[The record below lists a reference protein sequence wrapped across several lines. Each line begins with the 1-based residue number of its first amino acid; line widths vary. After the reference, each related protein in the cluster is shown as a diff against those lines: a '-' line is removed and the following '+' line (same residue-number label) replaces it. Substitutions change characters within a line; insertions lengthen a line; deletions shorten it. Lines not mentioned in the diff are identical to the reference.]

1 MMENN
6 FLIRL
11 YVVGF
16 LMIIFSL
23 GIFYK
28 LFQIQFI
35 DGDKYRKIAEDKTV
49 KNFVAKPIRGNLYSN
64 DGSILAT
71 TVSKFDIYID
81 TKIISEKIFQTELSS
96 LCEKISQFKKTNSV
110 DECRRIKI
118 ARQNNNRYLNIFKN
132 VDNKSLDQIKSFPIL
147 KYGTIKGGFIVENKT
162 TREYPFG
169 KIAERT
175 IGYERVDEKGNF
187 KGVGLEHAYG
197 NFLRGKNG
205 IITKRKISNGQW
217 KILDNDLNKNPINGS
232 HVFSTIDVE
241 IQDIVHDNLLQQ
253 TINFEADHSS
263 AIVMEVS
270 TGKIKAISNFGR
282 TNEGKYYEK
291 LNYAVGESIEP
302 GSTFKLMSIISLLED
317 NALDTI
323 QKIDTKNGKLNFY
336 GYDVRDSKEGGYGE
350 INLMDIFRLSSNT
363 GIVSAVN
370 NFYKENPRKFV
381 DRISNIGI
389 DKALGIEIKGEP
401 IPKFPHPDDKSW
413 NGLSLPWM
421 AYGYGISLTPLQI
434 LTFYNSIANKGE
446 MVKPKFLEKVVSSS
460 GYDYEFKKE
469 VINSSICSKKTLDII
484 NKMLYDV
491 VQHPNGTAYNIKSKY
506 FNISGKTGTSQV
518 DYNSDNINYNSS
530 FVGFFPSEEP
540 QYSCIIMINKPNK
553 QLGYY
558 GSSVAGPVF
567 KNIAEKIMS
576 KQPNYLEYTIEEI
589 ERELINNKIASTN
602 Q

>member
-16 LMIIFSL
+16 LMLIFSI

-49 KNFVAKPIRGNLYSN
+49 KNFIAKPIRGNLYSN

-71 TVSKFDIYID
+71 TISKYDIYID

-96 LCEKISQFKKTNSV
+96 LCEKISKFKKTSSIN
-110 DECRRIKI
+110 ECRKIKT
-118 ARQNNNRYLNIFKN
+118 ARKNNNRYLNIFRN
-132 VDNKSLDQIKSFPIL
+132 IDNKLLEKIKSFPIL
-147 KYGTIKGGFIVENKT
+147 KYGTIKGGFIVENKI

-175 IGYERVDEKGNF
+175 IGYERVDENGNF
-187 KGVGLEHAYG
+187 KGVGLEHAHG

-205 IITKRKISNGQW
+205 IVTKRKISNGQW
-217 KILDNDLNKNPINGS
+217 KILDNNLNKNPINGS
-232 HVFSTIDVE
+232 HVYSTIDVE

-282 TNEGKYYEK
+282 TSEGKYYEK

-317 NALDTI
+317 NALDTL

-434 LTFYNSIANKGE
+434 LTFYNSIANNGE
-446 MVKPKFLEKVVSSS
+446 MVKPKFLEKVVSSF

-469 VINSSICSKKTLDII
+469 VMNSSICSKKTLDII

-506 FNISGKTGTSQV
+506 FEGSHFIEFLFISQIKDKKLRQIGALNISIYITITESIWSACKV
-518 DYNSDNINYNSS
+518 VPHNP
-530 FVGFFPSEEP
+530 V
-540 QYSCIIMINKPNK
+540 IIQFN
-553 QLGYY
+553 
-558 GSSVAGPVF
+558 
-567 KNIAEKIMS
+567 
-576 KQPNYLEYTIEEI
+576 
-589 ERELINNKIASTN
+589 R
-602 Q
+602 

>member
-1 MMENN
+1 MIENN

-16 LMIIFSL
+16 LMLIFSI

-49 KNFVAKPIRGNLYSN
+49 KNFIAKPIRGNLYSN

-71 TVSKFDIYID
+71 TISKYDIYID

-96 LCEKISQFKKTNSV
+96 LCEKISKFKKTSSI

-118 ARQNNNRYLNIFKN
+118 ARKKNNRYLNIFRN
-132 VDNKSLDQIKSFPIL
+132 IDNKSLEKIKSFPIL
-147 KYGTIKGGFIVENKT
+147 KYGTIKGGFIVENKI

-175 IGYERVDEKGNF
+175 IGYERVDENGNF

-205 IITKRKISNGQW
+205 IVTKRKISNGQW
-217 KILDNDLNKNPINGS
+217 KILDNNLNKNPINGS

-282 TNEGKYYEK
+282 TSEGKYYEK

-317 NALDTI
+317 NALDTL

-350 INLMDIFRLSSNT
+350 INLMDIFRFSSNT

-434 LTFYNSIANKGE
+434 LTFYNSIANNGE
-446 MVKPKFLEKVVSSS
+446 MVKPKFLEKVVSSF

-530 FVGFFPSEEP
+530 FVGFFPSDEP

-589 ERELINNKIASTN
+589 DRELINNKIASKN

>member
-16 LMIIFSL
+16 LMLIFSI

-49 KNFVAKPIRGNLYSN
+49 KNFIAKPIRGNLYSN

-71 TVSKFDIYID
+71 TISNYDIYID

-96 LCEKISQFKKTNSV
+96 LCEKISKFKKTNSI

-118 ARQNNNRYLNIFKN
+118 ARKNNNRYLNIFRN
-132 VDNKSLDQIKSFPIL
+132 IDNKSLEKIKSFPIL
-147 KYGTIKGGFIVENKT
+147 KYGTIKGGFIVENKI

-175 IGYERVDEKGNF
+175 IGYERVDENGNF

-217 KILDNDLNKNPINGS
+217 KILDNNLNKNPINGS

-241 IQDIVHDNLLQQ
+241 IQDIVHDNLLEQ

-282 TNEGKYYEK
+282 TSEGKYYEK

-317 NALDTI
+317 NALDTL

-434 LTFYNSIANKGE
+434 LTFYNSIANNGE
-446 MVKPKFLEKVVSSS
+446 MVKPKFLEKVVSSF

-518 DYNSDNINYNSS
+518 DYNSDDINYNSS
-530 FVGFFPSEEP
+530 FVGFFPSDEP
-540 QYSCIIMINKPNK
+540 KYSCIIMINKPNK
-553 QLGYY
+553 KLGYY

-589 ERELINNKIASTN
+589 EKELINNKIVSAN

>member
-16 LMIIFSL
+16 LMLIFSI

-49 KNFVAKPIRGNLYSN
+49 KNFIVKPIRGNLYSN

-71 TVSKFDIYID
+71 TISKYDIYID

-96 LCEKISQFKKTNSV
+96 LCEKISKFKKTSSI

-118 ARQNNNRYLNIFKN
+118 ARKNNNRYLNIFRN
-132 VDNKSLDQIKSFPIL
+132 IDNKSLEKIKSFPIL
-147 KYGTIKGGFIVENKT
+147 KYGTIKGGFIVENKI

-175 IGYERVDEKGNF
+175 IGYERVDENGNF

-205 IITKRKISNGQW
+205 IVTKRKISNGQW
-217 KILDNDLNKNPINGS
+217 KILDNNLNKNPINGS

-282 TNEGKYYEK
+282 TSEGKYYEK

-317 NALDTI
+317 NALDTL

-434 LTFYNSIANKGE
+434 LTFYNSIANNGE
-446 MVKPKFLEKVVSSS
+446 MVKPKFLEKVVSSF

-530 FVGFFPSEEP
+530 FVGFFPSDDP

-589 ERELINNKIASTN
+589 DRELINYKIASKN

>member
-16 LMIIFSL
+16 LMLIFSI

-49 KNFVAKPIRGNLYSN
+49 KNFIAKPIRGNLYSN

-71 TVSKFDIYID
+71 TISKYDIYID

-96 LCEKISQFKKTNSV
+96 LCEKISKFKKTSSV

-118 ARQNNNRYLNIFKN
+118 ARENNNRYLNIFRN
-132 VDNKSLDQIKSFPIL
+132 IDNKSLEKIKSFPIL
-147 KYGTIKGGFIVENKT
+147 KYGTIKGGFIVENKI

-175 IGYERVDEKGNF
+175 IGYERVDENGNF

-205 IITKRKISNGQW
+205 IVTKRKISNGQW
-217 KILDNDLNKNPINGS
+217 KILDNNLNKNPINGS

-282 TNEGKYYEK
+282 TSEGKYYEK

-317 NALDTI
+317 NALDTL

-434 LTFYNSIANKGE
+434 LTFYNSIANNGE
-446 MVKPKFLEKVVSSS
+446 MVKPKFLEKVVSSF
-460 GYDYEFKKE
+460 GYDYQFKKE

-530 FVGFFPSEEP
+530 FVGFFPSDEP
-540 QYSCIIMINKPNK
+540 KYSCIIMINKPNK

-589 ERELINNKIASTN
+589 DRELINNKIASKN

>member
-1 MMENN
+1 MMENS
-6 FLIRL
+6 FLFRL

-35 DGDKYRKIAEDKTV
+35 DGDKYRKMAEDKTV
-49 KNFVAKPIRGNLYSN
+49 KNFVAEPIRGNLYSN

-71 TVSKFDIYID
+71 TVSKFDVYID

-96 LCEKISQFKKTNSV
+96 LCEKISQFKKTSSV
-110 DECRRIKI
+110 NECRKIKI
-118 ARQNNNRYLNIFKN
+118 ARQNNNRYLNIFRN
-132 VDNKSLDQIKSFPIL
+132 VDNKSLEKIKSFPIL
-147 KYGTIKGGFIVENKT
+147 KYGTIKGGFIVENKI

-282 TNEGKYYEK
+282 TSEGKYYEK

-317 NALDTI
+317 NALDTL

-336 GYDVRDSKEGGYGE
+336 GYEVRDSKEGGYGE

-370 NFYKENPRKFV
+370 NFYKDNPRKFV

-389 DKALGIEIKGEP
+389 DKALEIEIKGEP

-434 LTFYNSIANKGE
+434 LTFYNSIANNGE
-446 MVKPKFLEKVVSSS
+446 MVKPKFLEKVVSSF

-530 FVGFFPSEEP
+530 FVGFFPSDEP

-589 ERELINNKIASTN
+589 EKELINNKIVSTN

>member
-35 DGDKYRKIAEDKTV
+35 DGDKYRKMAEDKTV
-49 KNFVAKPIRGNLYSN
+49 KNFVAEPVRGNLYSN

-147 KYGTIKGGFIVENKT
+147 KYGTIKGGFIVENKI

-241 IQDIVHDNLLQQ
+241 IQDIVHDNLLEQ

-282 TNEGKYYEK
+282 TSEGKYYEK
-291 LNYAVGESIEP
+291 LNYAVGESVEP

-317 NALDTI
+317 NVLDTL

-336 GYDVRDSKEGGYGE
+336 GYEVRDSKEGGYGE

-434 LTFYNSIANKGE
+434 LTFYNSIANNGE
-446 MVKPKFLEKVVSSS
+446 MVKPKFLEKVVSSF

-518 DYNSDNINYNSS
+518 DYNSDSVNYNSS
-530 FVGFFPSEEP
+530 FVGFFPSDEP
-540 QYSCIIMINKPNK
+540 KYSCIIMINKPNK

-576 KQPNYLEYTIEEI
+576 KHPNYTEYTTEEI
-589 ERELINNKIASTN
+589 EKELINKKIVSTN

>member
-1 MMENN
+1 MENN

-16 LMIIFSL
+16 LMLIFSI

-49 KNFVAKPIRGNLYSN
+49 KNFIAKPIRGNLYSN

-71 TVSKFDIYID
+71 TISKYDIYID

-96 LCEKISQFKKTNSV
+96 LCEKISKFKKTSSIN
-110 DECRRIKI
+110 ECRKIKT
-118 ARQNNNRYLNIFKN
+118 ARKNNNRYLNIFRN
-132 VDNKSLDQIKSFPIL
+132 IDNKSLEKIKSFPIL
-147 KYGTIKGGFIVENKT
+147 KYGTIKGGFIVENKI

-175 IGYERVDEKGNF
+175 IGYERVDENGNF

-205 IITKRKISNGQW
+205 IVTKRKISNGQW
-217 KILDNDLNKNPINGS
+217 KILDNNLNKNPINGS

-282 TNEGKYYEK
+282 TSEGKYYEK

-317 NALDTI
+317 NALDTL

-370 NFYKENPRKFV
+370 NFYEENPRKFV

-434 LTFYNSIANKGE
+434 LTFYNSIANNGE
-446 MVKPKFLEKVVSSS
+446 MVKPKFLEKVVSSF

-469 VINSSICSKKTLDII
+469 VMNSSICSKKTLDII

-506 FNISGKTGTSQV
+506 FNMSGKTGTSQV

-530 FVGFFPSEEP
+530 FVGFFPSDEP
-540 QYSCIIMINKPNK
+540 KYSCIIMINKPNK

-576 KQPNYLEYTIEEI
+576 KYPNYLEYTIEQI
-589 ERELINNKIASTN
+589 ENELINNKIVSTN

>member
-1 MMENN
+1 M
-6 FLIRL
+6 
-11 YVVGF
+11 
-16 LMIIFSL
+16 
-23 GIFYK
+23 
-28 LFQIQFI
+28 
-35 DGDKYRKIAEDKTV
+35 
-49 KNFVAKPIRGNLYSN
+49 
-64 DGSILAT
+64 
-71 TVSKFDIYID
+71 
-81 TKIISEKIFQTELSS
+81 
-96 LCEKISQFKKTNSV
+96 
-110 DECRRIKI
+110 
-118 ARQNNNRYLNIFKN
+118 NIFRN
-132 VDNKSLDQIKSFPIL
+132 IDNKSLEKIKSFPIL
-147 KYGTIKGGFIVENKT
+147 KYGTIKGGFIVENKI

-175 IGYERVDEKGNF
+175 IGYERVDENGNF

-205 IITKRKISNGQW
+205 IVTKRKISNGQW
-217 KILDNDLNKNPINGS
+217 KILDNNLNKNPINGS

-282 TNEGKYYEK
+282 TSEGKYYEK

-317 NALDTI
+317 NALDTL

-370 NFYKENPRKFV
+370 NFYEENPRKFV

-434 LTFYNSIANKGE
+434 LTFYNSIANNGE
-446 MVKPKFLEKVVSSS
+446 MVKPKFLEKVVSSF

-469 VINSSICSKKTLDII
+469 VINSSICSKK
-484 NKMLYDV
+484 
-491 VQHPNGTAYNIKSKY
+491 P
-506 FNISGKTGTSQV
+506 
-518 DYNSDNINYNSS
+518 
-530 FVGFFPSEEP
+530 
-540 QYSCIIMINKPNK
+540 
-553 QLGYY
+553 
-558 GSSVAGPVF
+558 
-567 KNIAEKIMS
+567 
-576 KQPNYLEYTIEEI
+576 
-589 ERELINNKIASTN
+589 
-602 Q
+602 

>member
-49 KNFVAKPIRGNLYSN
+49 KNFVAEPIRGNLYSN

-147 KYGTIKGGFIVENKT
+147 KYGTIKGGFIVENKI

-241 IQDIVHDNLLQQ
+241 IQDIVHDNLLEQ

-282 TNEGKYYEK
+282 TSEGKYYEK
-291 LNYAVGESIEP
+291 LNYAVGESVEP

-317 NALDTI
+317 NVLDTL

-336 GYDVRDSKEGGYGE
+336 GYEVRDSKEGGYGE

-434 LTFYNSIANKGE
+434 LTFYNSIANNGE
-446 MVKPKFLEKVVSSS
+446 MVKPKFLEKVVSSF

-530 FVGFFPSEEP
+530 FVGFFPSDEP

>member
-1 MMENN
+1 MENN

-11 YVVGF
+11 YVVSI
-16 LMIIFSL
+16 LMLIFSL

-49 KNFVAKPIRGNLYSN
+49 KNFISEPVRGNLYSN

-71 TVSKFDIYID
+71 SVSKYDIFID
-81 TKIISEKIFQTELSS
+81 TKIISDKIFQTEVNS
-96 LCEKISQFKKTNSV
+96 LCEKISQLKKSNSV
-110 DECRRIKI
+110 HECARIKK
-118 ARQNNNRYLNIFKN
+118 ARKNNNRYLNLFRN
-132 VDNKSLDQIKSFPIL
+132 VDIKSLGKIKGFPIL
-147 KYGTIKGGFIVENKT
+147 KYGTINGGLIIENKIS
-162 TREYPFG
+162 REYPFG

-175 IGYERVDEKGNF
+175 IGYERIDENGNF
-187 KGVGLEHAYG
+187 RGVGLEHAFG
-197 NFLRGKNG
+197 RFLRGKNG
-205 IITKRKISNGQW
+205 LITKRKISNGQW
-217 KILDNDLNKNPINGS
+217 KILDNNLNVSPVNGS
-232 HVFSTIDVE
+232 NVYTTIDIE
-241 IQDIVHDNLLQQ
+241 IQDIVHDNLLEQ

-282 TNEGKYYEK
+282 TVEGKYYEK

-317 NALDTI
+317 NAIDTI

-336 GYDVRDSKEGGYGE
+336 GFDVRDSKEGGYGE

-370 NFYKENPRKFV
+370 DFYKNRPTKFV

-389 DKALGIEIKGEP
+389 DMPLGIEIKGEP
-401 IPKFPHPDDKSW
+401 NPKFPHPDDNTW

-434 LTFYNSIANKGE
+434 LTFYNSIANNGE
-446 MVKPKFLEKVVSSS
+446 MLKPKFLESVSSS
-460 GYDYEFKKE
+460 DGYDYIFKKE
-469 VINSSICSKKTLDII
+469 IINSSVCSKKTLDII

-506 FNISGKTGTSQV
+506 FNISGKTGTAQV
-518 DYNSDNINYNSS
+518 DYNSENINYNSS
-530 FVGFFPSEEP
+530 FVGFFPSDKP
-540 QYSCIIMINKPNK
+540 KYSCIITINKPNK
-553 QLGYY
+553 KLGYY

-576 KQPNYLEYTIEEI
+576 KYPNHLELSVSEI
-589 ERELINNKIASTN
+589 ERKLVDNRITSKN

>member
-16 LMIIFSL
+16 LMLIFSI

-49 KNFVAKPIRGNLYSN
+49 KNFIAKPIRGNLYSN

-71 TVSKFDIYID
+71 TISKYDIYID

-96 LCEKISQFKKTNSV
+96 LCEKISKFKKTSSI

-118 ARQNNNRYLNIFKN
+118 ARENNNRYLNIFRN
-132 VDNKSLDQIKSFPIL
+132 IDNKSLEKIKSFPIL
-147 KYGTIKGGFIVENKT
+147 KYGTIKGGFIVENKI

-175 IGYERVDEKGNF
+175 IGYERVDENGNF

-205 IITKRKISNGQW
+205 IVTKRKISNGQW
-217 KILDNDLNKNPINGS
+217 KILDNNLNKNPINGS

-282 TNEGKYYEK
+282 TSEGKYYEK

-317 NALDTI
+317 NALDTL

-434 LTFYNSIANKGE
+434 LTFYNSIANNGE
-446 MVKPKFLEKVVSSS
+446 MVKPKFLEKVVSSF
-460 GYDYEFKKE
+460 GHDYEFKKE
-469 VINSSICSKKTLDII
+469 VMNSSICSKKTLDII

-530 FVGFFPSEEP
+530 FVGFFPSDEP

-589 ERELINNKIASTN
+589 DRELINNKIASKN

>member
-1 MMENN
+1 MENN

-16 LMIIFSL
+16 LMLIFSI

-49 KNFVAKPIRGNLYSN
+49 KNFIAKPIRGNLYSN

-71 TVSKFDIYID
+71 TISKYDIYID

-96 LCEKISQFKKTNSV
+96 LCEKISKFKKTSSI

-118 ARQNNNRYLNIFKN
+118 ARENNNRYLNIFRN
-132 VDNKSLDQIKSFPIL
+132 IDNKSLEKIKSFPIL
-147 KYGTIKGGFIVENKT
+147 KYGTIKGGFIVENKI

-175 IGYERVDEKGNF
+175 IGYERVDENGNF

-205 IITKRKISNGQW
+205 IVTKRKISNGQW
-217 KILDNDLNKNPINGS
+217 KILDNNLNKNPINGS

-282 TNEGKYYEK
+282 TSEGKYYEK

-317 NALDTI
+317 NALDTL

-434 LTFYNSIANKGE
+434 LTFYNSIANNGE
-446 MVKPKFLEKVVSSS
+446 MVKPKFLEKVVSSF

-469 VINSSICSKKTLDII
+469 VMNSSICSKKTLDII

-530 FVGFFPSEEP
+530 FVGFFPSDEP

-589 ERELINNKIASTN
+589 DRELINNKIASKN

>member
-1 MMENN
+1 M
-6 FLIRL
+6 
-11 YVVGF
+11 
-16 LMIIFSL
+16 
-23 GIFYK
+23 
-28 LFQIQFI
+28 
-35 DGDKYRKIAEDKTV
+35 
-49 KNFVAKPIRGNLYSN
+49 
-64 DGSILAT
+64 
-71 TVSKFDIYID
+71 
-81 TKIISEKIFQTELSS
+81 
-96 LCEKISQFKKTNSV
+96 
-110 DECRRIKI
+110 
-118 ARQNNNRYLNIFKN
+118 NIFRN
-132 VDNKSLDQIKSFPIL
+132 IDNKSLEKIKSFPIL
-147 KYGTIKGGFIVENKT
+147 KYGTIKGGFIVENKI

-175 IGYERVDEKGNF
+175 IGYERVDENGNF

-205 IITKRKISNGQW
+205 IVTKRKISNGQW
-217 KILDNDLNKNPINGS
+217 KILDNNLNKNPINGS

-282 TNEGKYYEK
+282 TSEGKYYEK

-317 NALDTI
+317 NALDTL

-434 LTFYNSIANKGE
+434 LTFYNSIANNGE
-446 MVKPKFLEKVVSSS
+446 MVKPKFLEKVVSSF
-460 GYDYEFKKE
+460 GYDYQFKKE

-530 FVGFFPSEEP
+530 FVGFFPRRT
-540 QYSCIIMINKPNK
+540 
-553 QLGYY
+553 
-558 GSSVAGPVF
+558 AVF
-567 KNIAEKIMS
+567 L
-576 KQPNYLEYTIEEI
+576 Y
-589 ERELINNKIASTN
+589 NND
-602 Q
+602 

>member
-1 MMENN
+1 MENN

-16 LMIIFSL
+16 LMLIFSI

-49 KNFVAKPIRGNLYSN
+49 KNFIAKPIRGNLYSN

-71 TVSKFDIYID
+71 TISNYDIYID

-96 LCEKISQFKKTNSV
+96 LCEKISKFKKTNSI

-118 ARQNNNRYLNIFKN
+118 ARKNNNRYLNIFRN
-132 VDNKSLDQIKSFPIL
+132 IDNKSLEKIKSFPIL
-147 KYGTIKGGFIVENKT
+147 KYGTIKGGFIVENKI

-175 IGYERVDEKGNF
+175 IGYERVDENGNF

-217 KILDNDLNKNPINGS
+217 KILDNNLNKNPINGS

-241 IQDIVHDNLLQQ
+241 IQDIVHDNLLEQ

-282 TNEGKYYEK
+282 TSEGKYYEK

-317 NALDTI
+317 NALDTL

-434 LTFYNSIANKGE
+434 LTFYNSIANNGE
-446 MVKPKFLEKVVSSS
+446 MVKPKFLEKVVSSF

-518 DYNSDNINYNSS
+518 DYNSDDINYNSS
-530 FVGFFPSEEP
+530 FVGFFPSDEP
-540 QYSCIIMINKPNK
+540 KYSCIIMINKPNK
-553 QLGYY
+553 KLGYY

-589 ERELINNKIASTN
+589 EKELINNKIVSAN

>member
-1 MMENN
+1 MENN
-6 FLIRL
+6 FLLRL
-11 YVVGF
+11 YVVGI
-16 LMIIFSL
+16 LMLIFSL

-49 KNFVAKPIRGNLYSN
+49 KNFITEPVRGNLYSN

-71 TVSKFDIYID
+71 SVLKYDIFVD
-81 TKIISEKIFQTELSS
+81 TKIISDKIFQTEVSS
-96 LCEKISQFKKTNSV
+96 LCEKISKFKKSNSNY
-110 DECRRIKI
+110 ECTRIKK
-118 ARQNNNRYLNIFKN
+118 ARKNNNRYLNLFRN
-132 VDNKSLDQIKSFPIL
+132 VDIKSLEKIKRFPIL
-147 KYGTIKGGFIVENKT
+147 KYGSIKGGLIIENKIS
-162 TREYPFG
+162 REYPFG

-175 IGYERVDEKGNF
+175 IGYERIDENGNF
-187 KGVGLEHAYG
+187 RGVGLEHAFG
-197 NFLRGKNG
+197 RFLRGKNG
-205 IITKRKISNGQW
+205 LVTKRKISNGQW
-217 KILDNDLNKNPINGS
+217 KILDNNLNISPVNGS
-232 HVFSTIDVE
+232 NVYTTIDIE
-241 IQDIVHDNLLQQ
+241 IQDIVHDNLLEQ

-282 TNEGKYYEK
+282 TVEGKYYEK

-302 GSTFKLMSIISLLED
+302 GSTFKLMSVISLFED
-317 NALDTI
+317 NAIDTI

-336 GYDVRDSKEGGYGE
+336 GFDVRDSKEGGYGE
-350 INLMDIFRLSSNT
+350 INMMDIFRLSSNT

-370 NFYKENPRKFV
+370 DFYKNRPITFV

-389 DKALGIEIKGEP
+389 DRSLGIEIKGEP
-401 IPKFPHPDDKSW
+401 KPKFPHPDDNTW

-434 LTFYNSIANKGE
+434 LTFYNSIANNGE
-446 MVKPKFLEKVVSSS
+446 MVKPKFLERVTTSD
-460 GYDYEFKKE
+460 GHDYKFKKE
-469 VINSSICSKKTLDII
+469 VINSSVCSKNTLDIV

-506 FNISGKTGTSQV
+506 FNISGKTGTAQV
-518 DYNSDNINYNSS
+518 DYNSESINYNSS
-530 FVGFFPSEEP
+530 FVGFFPSDKP
-540 QYSCIIMINKPNK
+540 KYSCIITINKPNK
-553 QLGYY
+553 KLGYY

-576 KQPNYLEYTIEEI
+576 KHPNHLELSVSEI
-589 ERELINNKIASTN
+589 ERKLVDNRITSKN

>member
-1 MMENN
+1 MENN

-11 YVVGF
+11 YVVGI
-16 LMIIFSL
+16 LMLIFSL

-49 KNFVAKPIRGNLYSN
+49 KNFIAEPIRGNLYSN

-71 TVSKFDIYID
+71 SVLKYDVFID
-81 TKIISEKIFQTELSS
+81 TKIISDKIFQTEVSS
-96 LCEKISQFKKTNSV
+96 LCEKISEFKKSNSNY
-110 DECRRIKI
+110 ECARIIK
-118 ARQNNNRYLNIFKN
+118 ARKNSNRYLNLFRN
-132 VDNKSLDQIKSFPIL
+132 VDILSLGKIKRFPIL
-147 KYGTIKGGFIVENKT
+147 KYGIIKGGLIIENKIS
-162 TREYPFG
+162 REYPFG

-175 IGYERVDEKGNF
+175 IGYERIDENGNF
-187 KGVGLEHAYG
+187 RGVGLEHAFG
-197 NFLRGKNG
+197 RFLRGKNG
-205 IITKRKISNGQW
+205 LVTKRKISNGQW
-217 KILDNDLNKNPINGS
+217 KILDNNLNVNPVNGS
-232 HVFSTIDVE
+232 NVYTTIDIE
-241 IQDIVHDNLLQQ
+241 IQDIVHDNLLEQ

-282 TNEGKYYEK
+282 TVEGKYYEK
-291 LNYAVGESIEP
+291 LNYAVGESVEP

-317 NALDTI
+317 NAIDTI

-336 GYDVRDSKEGGYGE
+336 GFDVRDSKEGGYGE
-350 INLMDIFRLSSNT
+350 INMMDIFRLSSNT
-363 GIVSAVN
+363 GIVSVVN
-370 NFYKENPRKFV
+370 DFYKNRPTKFV

-389 DKALGIEIKGEP
+389 DRSLGIEIKGEP
-401 IPKFPHPDDKSW
+401 NPKFPHPDDNNW

-434 LTFYNSIANKGE
+434 LTFYNSIANNGE
-446 MVKPKFLEKVVSSS
+446 MVKPKFLERVTNS
-460 GYDYEFKKE
+460 GRYDYKFKKE
-469 VINSSICSKKTLDII
+469 VINSSVCSKKTLDIV

-506 FNISGKTGTSQV
+506 FNISGKTGTAQV
-518 DYNSDNINYNSS
+518 DYNSESINYNSS
-530 FVGFFPSEEP
+530 FVGFFPSDKP
-540 QYSCIIMINKPNK
+540 KYSCIITVNKPNK
-553 QLGYY
+553 KLGYY
-558 GSSVAGPVF
+558 GSTVAGPVF

-576 KQPNYLEYTIEEI
+576 KYPNHLEFSVAEI
-589 ERELINNKIASTN
+589 ERELMDNRITSKN

>member
-16 LMIIFSL
+16 LMLIFSI

-49 KNFVAKPIRGNLYSN
+49 KNFIAKPIRGNLYSN

-71 TVSKFDIYID
+71 TISNYDIYID

-96 LCEKISQFKKTNSV
+96 LCEKISKFKKTNSI

-118 ARQNNNRYLNIFKN
+118 ARKNNNRYLNIFRN
-132 VDNKSLDQIKSFPIL
+132 IDNKSLEKIKSFPIL
-147 KYGTIKGGFIVENKT
+147 KYGTIKGGFIVENKI

-175 IGYERVDEKGNF
+175 IGYERVDENGNF

-217 KILDNDLNKNPINGS
+217 KILDNNLNKNPINGS

-282 TNEGKYYEK
+282 TSEGKYYEK

-317 NALDTI
+317 NALDTL

-370 NFYKENPRKFV
+370 NFYEENPRKFV

-434 LTFYNSIANKGE
+434 LTFYNSIANNGE
-446 MVKPKFLEKVVSSS
+446 MVKPKFLEKVVSSF

-491 VQHPNGTAYNIKSKY
+491 VQHPDGTAYNIKSKY

-518 DYNSDNINYNSS
+518 DYNSDDINYNSS
-530 FVGFFPSEEP
+530 FVGFFPSDEP
-540 QYSCIIMINKPNK
+540 KYSCIIMINKPNK
-553 QLGYY
+553 KLGYY

-589 ERELINNKIASTN
+589 EKELINNKIVSAN

>member
-1 MMENN
+1 MMENS

-16 LMIIFSL
+16 LMLIFSI

-49 KNFVAKPIRGNLYSN
+49 KNFIAKPIRGNLYSN

-71 TVSKFDIYID
+71 TISKYDIYID

-96 LCEKISQFKKTNSV
+96 LCEKISKFKKTNSI

-118 ARQNNNRYLNIFKN
+118 ARKNNNRYLNIFRN
-132 VDNKSLDQIKSFPIL
+132 IDNKSLEKIKSFPIL
-147 KYGTIKGGFIVENKT
+147 KYGTIKGGFIVENKI

-175 IGYERVDEKGNF
+175 IGYERVDENGNF

-205 IITKRKISNGQW
+205 IVTKRKISNGQW
-217 KILDNDLNKNPINGS
+217 KILDNNLNKNPINGS

-282 TNEGKYYEK
+282 TSEGKYYEK

-317 NALDTI
+317 NALDTL

-370 NFYKENPRKFV
+370 NFYEENPRKFV

-434 LTFYNSIANKGE
+434 LTFYNSIANNGE
-446 MVKPKFLEKVVSSS
+446 MVKPKFLEKVVSSF

-469 VINSSICSKKTLDII
+469 VMNSSICSKKTLDII

-506 FNISGKTGTSQV
+506 FNMSGKTGTSQV

-530 FVGFFPSEEP
+530 FVGFFPSDEP
-540 QYSCIIMINKPNK
+540 KYSCIIMINKPNK

-589 ERELINNKIASTN
+589 DRELINNKIASKN

>member
-35 DGDKYRKIAEDKTV
+35 DGDKYRKMAEDKTV
-49 KNFVAKPIRGNLYSN
+49 KNFVAEPIRGNLYSN

-147 KYGTIKGGFIVENKT
+147 KYGTIKGGFIVENKI

-241 IQDIVHDNLLQQ
+241 IQDIVHDNLLEQ

-282 TNEGKYYEK
+282 TSEGKYYEK
-291 LNYAVGESIEP
+291 LNYAVGESVEP

-317 NALDTI
+317 NVLDTL

-336 GYDVRDSKEGGYGE
+336 GYEVRDSKEGGYGE

-434 LTFYNSIANKGE
+434 LTFYNSIANNGE
-446 MVKPKFLEKVVSSS
+446 MVKPKFLEKVVSSF

-530 FVGFFPSEEP
+530 FVGFFPSDEP